1 MVWCARRAESI
12 CATFKPG
19 KNPYTFSSLESRLSW
34 SPSSEEMPFAN
45 CMKCAASLLPTAF
58 RLEWSNSALV
68 LDLISDVITSDKT
81 RCCCLCERA
90 AVAVADGCCFFS
102 SWLLSELNW
111 FRETKEVVDVVV
123 VDGMVDPVEV
133 AAEVDLALLFL
144 LRLREAPVAWEPDSD
159 T

>member
-1 MVWCARRAESI
+1 
-12 CATFKPG
+12 
-19 KNPYTFSSLESRLSW
+19 
-34 SPSSEEMPFAN
+34 
-45 CMKCAASLLPTAF
+45 
-58 RLEWSNSALV
+58 
-68 LDLISDVITSDKT
+68 
-81 RCCCLCERA
+81 
-90 AVAVADGCCFFS
+90 
-102 SWLLSELNW
+102 LLSELNW